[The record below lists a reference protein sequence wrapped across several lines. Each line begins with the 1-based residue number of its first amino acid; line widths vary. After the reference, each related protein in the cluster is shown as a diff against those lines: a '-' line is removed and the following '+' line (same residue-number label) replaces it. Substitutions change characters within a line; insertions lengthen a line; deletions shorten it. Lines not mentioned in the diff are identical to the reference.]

1 MKILKIIARKLIIS
15 NFNKIKSLLN
25 DSKAW
30 QTVFPAGSL
39 KEREPSKKY
48 PKENLSQV
56 TEVDEPKTSKKSK
69 VKRTRWSNFIVK
81 FEI

>member
-1 MKILKIIARKLIIS
+1 MKILKIIVRKLIIS

-30 QTVFPAGSL
+30 QTVIPAGSL
-39 KEREPSKKY
+39 KKREPSKKY
-48 PKENLSQV
+48 SKENLGQV
-56 TEVDEPKTSKKSK
+56 TEVDEPKTSKKNK
-69 VKRTRWSNFIVK
+69 VKRTRWNNFIVK